1 MPLMS
6 HYIAKVGLTDM
17 CHIVHGAAVSLRTA
31 TDIAAR
37 IDTLKDNIDLSQEIN
52 TFITIETTLNDIYTT
67 IAHKA
72 ENYHE

>member
-17 CHIVHGAAVSLRTA
+17 CHIIHGAAVSLRTA

-37 IDTLKDNIDLSQEIN
+37 IDTLNPDIDLDHQINQLLSIETDLYNIYKTIN
-52 TFITIETTLNDIYTT
+52 TILQEQ
-67 IAHKA
+67 A
-72 ENYHE
+72 